1 MHWDFTNRKLFSRRE
16 FMTGLAV
23 GIKQPKRALIYTIEG
38 SFIILAQIIVT
49 TEPMYRLVN
58 QMIGALRHQA
68 PQQIRTYPYILL
80 STIGFH
86 SRTGS

>member
-1 MHWDFTNRKLFSRRE
+1 
-16 FMTGLAV
+16 MTGLAV

-68 PQQIRTYPYILL
+68 LRQIRTYPYIL
-80 STIGFH
+80 SPTIGFH

>member
-1 MHWDFTNRKLFSRRE
+1 
-16 FMTGLAV
+16 MTGLAV
-23 GIKQPKRALIYTIEG
+23 GIKQPKRALYCIYEG
-38 SFIILAQIIVT
+38 SFIILVQIIVT
-49 TEPMYRLVN
+49 TDSMYRLVN
-58 QMIGALRHQA
+58 QMIEALRHQA